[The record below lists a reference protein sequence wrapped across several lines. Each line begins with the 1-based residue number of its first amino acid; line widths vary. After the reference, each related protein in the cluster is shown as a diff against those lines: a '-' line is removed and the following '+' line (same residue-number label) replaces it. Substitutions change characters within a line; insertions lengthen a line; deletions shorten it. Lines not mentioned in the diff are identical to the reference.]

1 MADIELSL
9 LENAQSFLVEALSKA
24 ILAERDS
31 TQWKYAILNLVQ
43 AIELSLKELLRRQ
56 HPALI
61 YRDVDKQ
68 GETVS
73 LKFARTRLEHIAGIM
88 FEKADLNAI
97 QKASDYRNEIVHYQF
112 SFKDTEMKLVFAKL
126 LGFLQHFHLTHF
138 GKALHEIIPHQVWHE
153 VVGVLD
159 YAKELFEKAQARCKA
174 ERIDSNLI
182 WACRHCCWES
192 FVIQDNINTCYV
204 CGAID
209 TIFKCDGCHHLL
221 YCDDYN
227 DFQKDGKRICKHCID
242 QMDGNCSDDDE
253 CRRSVNLE

>member
-1 MADIELSL
+1 MADIKLSL
-9 LENAQSFLVEALSKA
+9 LENAHSFIVEALSKA
-24 ILAERDS
+24 ILAEKDS

-68 GETVS
+68 NETVS
-73 LKFARTRLEHIAGIM
+73 LKFARSRLEQIAGIT
-88 FEKADLNAI
+88 FEQADLNSI
-97 QKASDYRNEIVHYQF
+97 QKASDCRNEIVHYQF

-138 GKALHEIIPHQVWHE
+138 DKPLNKIIPNQLWQE

-159 YAKELFEKAQARCKA
+159 YAKELFEKAHARCKT
-174 ERIDSNLI
+174 EKIDPDLI

-204 CGAID
+204 CGETD
-209 TIFKCDGCHHLL
+209 TIFECDECRHLL
-221 YCDDYN
+221 YTDDYT
-227 DFQKDGKRICKHCID
+227 DFQKDGKRICKRCID

-253 CRRSVNLE
+253 YRRSTD